1 MVSVPV
7 AESKDHIAVFPHF
20 PDVLDDANTVA
31 GSSVNI
37 NMNAKNKL
45 HILLL
50 IFSLQNI
57 IVYPI
62 WILNLFY
69 HVRMGYTI
77 TFCKKR

>member
-7 AESKDHIAVFPHF
+7 AESKDHVAVFPHF
-20 PDVLDDANTVA
+20 PDVLDAANTVA
-31 GSSVNI
+31 GSSVNV
-37 NMNAKNKL
+37 NMNVKNKL

-62 WILNLFY
+62 RILNLSY
-69 HVRMGYTI
+69 HVRIGNTI
-77 TFCKKR
+77 TSYKEE